1 MVTHISHTPGMLLSH
16 AMLSSIQLYNLSMES
31 VDAIAVINSIT
42 NLSTILGDWVFLFLL
57 EYVLAFVR

>member
-1 MVTHISHTPGMLLSH
+1 MLLSH